1 MDLETFLSPSDS
13 ARALRTLATLS
24 RHSTSPLVLTG
35 GLAIEAHLALRGI
48 SPMLRPLNDVDF
60 LVDSF
65 DQIPRSLAS
74 EFLFRHVHPED
85 APGKTLLQCVDPET
99 SVRVDI
105 FRAYGGTT
113 ARAARAE
120 IQGVQ
125 WRMISFE
132 DLAARTARL
141 CLDLAIGEPVPAK
154 HARDFIR
161 LLQHASAE
169 QMQSVWFEHRKP
181 NHPEL
186 FSKAASQLADL
197 IASRPELQIE
207 PVYSQ
212 DLQATCSRC
221 RKGGN
226 FVLADR
232 RLQCSRWRD
241 RSRPDWWGRLDKLG
255 GVPLQVEVWYFQ

>member
-1 MDLETFLSPSDS
+1 MRRLQEFMNLDTFLSPADS

-24 RHSTSPLVLTG
+24 RQPASPFVLTG
-35 GLAIEAHLALRGI
+35 GFAIEAHLALRGI

-105 FRAYGGTT
+105 FRAYGGTS
-113 ARAARAE
+113 ARAVPAG
-120 IQGVQ
+120 IQGVA
-125 WRMISFE
+125 WRAISLE

-141 CLDLAIGEPVPAK
+141 CFDLAFGEPVPAK
-154 HARDFIR
+154 HARDFLR
-161 LLQHASAE
+161 LLPHAKADR
-169 QMQSVWFEHRKP
+169 MQSVWIEHRKP

-197 IASRPELQIE
+197 IALRPELQIE

-212 DLQATCSRC
+212 DLHATCSRC
-221 RKGGN
+221 RSSRG
-226 FVLADR
+226 FVLAEAR
-232 RLQCSRWRD
+232 QI
-241 RSRPDWWGRLDKLG
+241 RSLLG
-255 GVPLQVEVWYFQ
+255 YC